1 MTAPSSRHHQRLL
14 RWALVAVLASV
25 VTILI
30 KGYAWW
36 LTGSVGLLSDA
47 LESFVNLAGALIALW
62 MLRISVKP
70 ADSNH
75 AFGHEKAE
83 YFSSAIE
90 GLLVIGGAVAIGWT
104 AVDHL
109 IHPVELTQLGFGMI
123 AAGVAALVNLVVGLG
138 LLRVSREERSV
149 TLEASGKHLLT
160 DVWTTGGVIVAIA
173 LVAITGWTI
182 LDPLVAMVLAVHVGW
197 TGVGMIRQS
206 VGGLMD
212 EALPEAERAAVDAA
226 LDVYRARGID
236 FHAVRTRRAATRRF
250 VSMHVLVPGDWT
262 VRRGHDLIEEVEA
275 AVVVALPGASV
286 FTHLEAIEDP
296 ASWDDVELR

>member
-1 MTAPSSRHHQRLL
+1 MSARTTRHHQRLL
-14 RWALVAVLASV
+14 RWACVAVLASV

-62 MLRISVKP
+62 LLRISVRP
-70 ADSNH
+70 ADTNH

-90 GLLVIGGAVAIGWT
+90 GLLVIIGAAAIGWT
-104 AVDHL
+104 AIDHL
-109 IHPVELTQLGFGMI
+109 IHPVELTRLSFGMLAAA
-123 AAGVAALVNLVVGLG
+123 AAGIVNLVVGWG
-138 LLRVSREERSV
+138 LLKVSREERSI

-206 VGGLMD
+206 VSGLMD
-212 EALPEAERAAVDAA
+212 EALPKAERAAVDAV
-226 LDVYRARGID
+226 LDGFRARGID
-236 FHAVRTRRAATRRF
+236 FHAVRTRCAGARRF
-250 VSMHVLVPGDWT
+250 VSMHVLVPGEWT

>member
-1 MTAPSSRHHQRLL
+1 MTAQPTPHHQRLL
-14 RWALVAVLASV
+14 RWACVAVLASV

-47 LESFVNLAGALIALW
+47 LESFVNLVGALIALCL
-62 MLRISVKP
+62 LRISLRP
-70 ADSNH
+70 ADANH

-109 IHPVELTQLGFGMI
+109 INPVELTQLGFGMI
-123 AAGVAALVNLVVGLG
+123 AAGVAALVNLGVGWC

-149 TLEASGKHLLT
+149 TLGASGKHLLT
-160 DVWTTGGVIVAIA
+160 DVWTTAGVIIAIA
-173 LVAITGWTI
+173 LVSITGWTI

-197 TGVGMIRQS
+197 TGVVMIRQS

-212 EALPEAERAAVDAA
+212 EALPKAERAAVDTVLAGF
-226 LDVYRARGID
+226 RARGID
-236 FHAVRTRRAATRRF
+236 FHAVRTRRAGTRRF
-250 VSMHVLVPGDWT
+250 VTMHVLVPGDWT
-262 VRRGHDLIEEVEA
+262 VRRGHDLIEEVEE